1 MPDFKYF
8 QTLLADKLSR
18 TNILI
23 LSDIVKC
30 FLCLQFTSGI
40 LTLSRYSNYCDR
52 TLGRFMGLEIAW
64 IELNLR
70 VIKLLIQDTIGL
82 FLLCADETVEGKAG
96 KKTHGIDRFYS
107 SIQQQPIRSV
117 CLFGF
122 SLVSVKTGTSYPLVV
137 EQVVKTQAD
146 KALIKAKKE
155 EKQAGKG
162 KKAGRKLGQKN
173 GIKTENQTASYRTFK
188 SCFSKITISLL
199 SIFGELFKPIVVVD
213 SAYGTQDYMD
223 LVHSKGLKMISKF
236 RNSTQLFFLPDHQAE
251 HRPKKKRGRPLKYGK
266 KMVINQLD
274 SAFLVSESV
283 EKNKKTKIFN
293 FQALNKSIPNYLL
306 NIVVIET
313 TNTKTNKVGH
323 AILFSN
329 DLTLTDDQIVK
340 YYQLRFQIEFDFRD
354 AKQYFGIHKMKN
366 YKETPMM
373 QMFNLAFFSLT
384 VSRILVQQYQDLY
397 QIPNLSIL
405 DLKNIVRTRW
415 ILNSVLISSQ
425 NDPISIN
432 NSISIQQF
440 LPKDMINP
448 D

>member
-8 QTLLADKLSR
+8 QTLFSDKLSS

-40 LTLSRYSNYCDR
+40 LTLSRYSTYCDR
-52 TLGRFMGLEIAW
+52 TLGRFMVLEIAW

-70 VIKLLIQDTIGL
+70 VIKLWVGDLTSP
-82 FLLCADETVEGKAG
+82 FLLCADETVEGKSG
-96 KKTHGIDRFYS
+96 KKTHGVDHFYS

-122 SLVSVKTGTSYPLVV
+122 SLVSVKSGTSYALGV

-146 KALIKAKKE
+146 KALIMDKKE
-155 EKQAGKG
+155 KKQAGKG

-173 GIKTENQTASYRTFK
+173 RIKPENQTASYRTFK
-188 SCFSKITISLL
+188 SCFSKITLSLL
-199 SIFGELFKPIVVVD
+199 TIFGDLFKPIVVVD

-223 LVHSKGLKMISKF
+223 LIQSKGLKIISKF
-236 RNSTQLFFLPDHQAE
+236 RNNTQLFFPANKE
-251 HRPKKKRGRPLKYGK
+251 NIKRGRPVKYGEK
-266 KMVINQLD
+266 VVISQLNPF
-274 SAFLVSESV
+274 FLVSENV
-283 EKNKKTKIFN
+283 EKSKKTKIFN
-293 FQALNKSIPNYLL
+293 FKALNKSIPKYVL

-313 TNTKTNKVGH
+313 TNTKTNKVAY

-329 DLTLTDDQIVK
+329 DLTLTADKIVT

-354 AKQYFGIHKMKN
+354 VKQYFGVHKMKN
-366 YKETPMM
+366 YKQVPMM

-384 VSRILVQQYQDLY
+384 VSRILVQQYRKLY
-397 QIPNLSIL
+397 NIPKLSII
-405 DLKNIVRTRW
+405 DLKNVVRTRW
-415 ILNSVLISSQ
+415 ILNSVLLSSK

-432 NSISIQQF
+432 NSVIIDHI
-440 LPKDMINP
+440 LPNDMINV